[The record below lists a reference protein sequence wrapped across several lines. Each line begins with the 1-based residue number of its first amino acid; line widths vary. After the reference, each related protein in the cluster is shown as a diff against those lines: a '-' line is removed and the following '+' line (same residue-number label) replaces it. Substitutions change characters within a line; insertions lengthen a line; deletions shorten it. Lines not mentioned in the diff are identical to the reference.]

1 MKPLTEQLPL
11 SVESSVYEENEV
23 EQVILFLQLLRHV
36 KNEGHFSPG
45 KKRLG
50 KLTTGDYVYLGVL
63 KKTEL
68 GMF

>member
-1 MKPLTEQLPL
+1 MKPLTEQLLL

-23 EQVILFLQLLRHV
+23 EQVILFLQLLGHV

>member
-23 EQVILFLQLLRHV
+23 EQVIMFLQLLRHV